1 MHKDNEYMSRTF
13 KEIENPFWNDLE
25 KYNFENIKREV
36 TYLKKQYFS
45 FEDHTVFVDILK
57 KLKAD
62 KRKNVNGLYSSFYKF
77 LLNQKKEIERVR
89 EMYNFDKHFGN
100 YIYVAGTDEV
110 GRGPLAGPIVAA
122 AVILDLNYMEDE
134 ELILGVK
141 DSKKLTGK
149 ARYRLSQ
156 TIKDKALS
164 YNIAI
169 INNREID
176 KRGISWCN
184 NEVLKK
190 AVLGLNLPVEMVLSD
205 GYAVRSLPVRN
216 EFIIKGDSKS
226 ASIAAASI
234 IAKVYR
240 DELMREYSKVYTE
253 YNFQNNSG
261 YGTKE
266 HIGAIK
272 KYGTCKIHRL
282 SFLKNII

>member
-1 MHKDNEYMSRTF
+1 MYESSENMNKFT
-13 KEIENPFWNDLE
+13 KEIESSLWDNLE
-25 KYNFENIKREV
+25 EFNFEKIKTEV
-36 TYLKKQYFS
+36 TNLKKEYFN
-45 FEDHTVFVDILK
+45 FKDYHIFINILQ

-62 KRKNVNGLYSSFYKF
+62 KRKNVNGLYFSLYKF
-77 LLNQKKEIERVR
+77 LLNQKKEIERVKQ
-89 EMYNFDKHFGN
+89 MYNFDKYFGN
-100 YIYVAGTDEV
+100 YVYVAGTDEV

-122 AVILDLNYMEDE
+122 AVILDLNYVEDKK
-134 ELILGVK
+134 LILGVK
-141 DSKKLTGK
+141 DSKKLTEK
-149 ARYRLSQ
+149 ARQGLSKI
-156 TIKDKALS
+156 IKEKALS
-164 YNIAI
+164 YNIAA

-190 AVLGLNLPVEMVLSD
+190 AVLGLKLPVEMVLSD
-205 GYAVRSLPVRN
+205 GYAVRNLPMRN

-226 ASIAAASI
+226 VSIAAASI

-240 DELMREYSKVYTE
+240 DELMKEYSKVYTE

-272 KYGTCKIHRL
+272 KHGTCKIHRL
-282 SFLKNII
+282 SFLKI